1 MLITSVT
8 YAHNK
13 QTMNKVILFGAL
25 ITSLHSYGGVE
36 KQITKK
42 EYVEQWRN
50 TSVQQMIQFN
60 IPASITMAQA
70 ILESGSGNSVL
81 AREGNNHFGIKCHD
95 WEGKTIY
102 LDDDKK
108 GECFRVYDSADESYV
123 DHSEFLT
130 TKSRYSK
137 LFALELTDYKSWAY
151 GLKEAGYATNP
162 KYPELLIGI
171 IEDLKLNELDIL
183 GIQNNEISP
192 LVVETK
198 PMGHTI
204 SSALIAHQV
213 FDHQNKVKYVVARK
227 GDTFYRISKEFG
239 VALWQLYNY
248 NDFGNKK
255 DVLEEGDV
263 VFIQPKRRRSKVKE
277 VVLSKEITVKELS
290 QLHAMKPE
298 AIVKKN
304 NFLSID
310 QILPKGEKVYLR

>member
-13 QTMNKVILFGAL
+13 QTMNKVFFFGAL

-50 TSVQQMIQFN
+50 TSVQQMIQFK

-108 GECFRVYDSADESYV
+108 GECFRVYDSADESYI

-137 LFALELTDYKSWAY
+137 LFSLELTDYKSWAH

-171 IEDLKLNELDIL
+171 IEDLKLNELDML

-192 LVVETK
+192 LAVETNN
-198 PMGHTI
+198 TAST
-204 SSALIAHQV
+204 SSKASTAHQV

-255 DVLEEGDV
+255 DVLEEGDIV
-263 VFIQPKRRRSKVKE
+263 YIQPKRRRSKVKE

-290 QLHAMKPE
+290 QLYAMKPE

-304 NFLSID
+304 NFSSID